1 MTRIYEKIVLVRVG
15 GRVQR
20 VGYRAWTEGQAGA
33 RGLHGWVRNRANG
46 DVEALF
52 AGSAAIVD
60 AMIAACWQGPSNAE
74 VGSVDVETVDT
85 ALLDQRGSVI
95 FAVLPTA

>member
-1 MTRIYEKIVLVRVG
+1 MTHTYEKVVLVRVG
-15 GRVQR
+15 GRVQK

-52 AGSAAIVD
+52 AGSAAVVD
-60 AMIAACWQGPSNAE
+60 AMIAACWQGPRSAV
-74 VGSVDVETVDT
+74 VGSVDVEPADEQV
-85 ALLDQRGSVI
+85 LHQRGSAI
-95 FAVLPTA
+95 FAVLPTI

>member
-1 MTRIYEKIVLVRVG
+1 MAGSFDKIVLVRVG

-33 RGLHGWVRNRANG
+33 RGLFGWVRNRANG

-52 AGSAAIVD
+52 AGSAMVVD
-60 AMIAACWQGPSNAE
+60 AMIAACWRGPSSAE
-74 VGSVDVETVDT
+74 VGRVDVESADETRL
-85 ALLDQRGSVI
+85 AWRGSAI
-95 FAVLPTA
+95 FAVLPTE

>member
-1 MTRIYEKIVLVRVG
+1 MAGSFDKIVLVRVG

-33 RGLHGWVRNRANG
+33 RGLFGWVRNRANG

-52 AGSAAIVD
+52 AGSAIVVD
-60 AMIAACWQGPSNAE
+60 AMIAACWRGPSNAE
-74 VGSVDVETVDT
+74 VGSVDVETADET
-85 ALLDQRGSVI
+85 LLARRGGAI
-95 FAVLPTA
+95 FAVLPTE

>member
-1 MTRIYEKIVLVRVG
+1 MSRSYEKIVLVRVG
-15 GRVQR
+15 GRVQK

-60 AMIAACWQGPSNAE
+60 AMIAACWHGPSSAD
-74 VGSVDVETVDT
+74 VGSVVVETAGEDM
-85 ALLDQRGSVI
+85 LDRRGSTT
-95 FAVLPTA
+95 FAVLPTF

>member
-1 MTRIYEKIVLVRVG
+1 MPRTYEKIVLVRVG
-15 GRVQR
+15 GRVQK

-33 RGLHGWVRNRANG
+33 RGLHGWVRNRGNG

-60 AMIAACWQGPSNAE
+60 AMIAACWQGPSSAD
-74 VGSVDVETVDT
+74 VASVIVETADEDV
-85 ALLDQRGSVI
+85 LEWRGNAK
-95 FAVLPTA
+95 FAVLPTS

>member
-1 MTRIYEKIVLVRVG
+1 MTGTYDKIVLVRIG

-20 VGYRAWTEGQAGA
+20 VGYRAWTEGQACA

-52 AGSAAIVD
+52 AGAAAIVD
-60 AMIAACWQGPSNAE
+60 AMIVACWRGPSSAL
-74 VGSVDVETVDT
+74 VSTVDVRTVGEDV
-85 ALLDQRGSVI
+85 LGWRGAAK
-95 FAVLPTA
+95 FAVLPTE